1 MTQNWL
7 KNKRLTTLAAIFGL
21 LIFFHWTG
29 LLSPL
34 ESWLSRFISP
44 VAVRFYDW
52 GADINRVYTK
62 VTAKE
67 DNQTALDE
75 LTRQNAE
82 LLRDAAELRET
93 RAENDILRQYLNFFT
108 ANHYD
113 YRLADVVAREVVEQS
128 ASQRNKLIINR
139 GFKDGLR
146 ENLAVVNS
154 LGLVVGRLT
163 RVKESLSEV
172 SLLVDPAC
180 RLAVSVQSENGVSGL
195 ADGESGL
202 TVKISFIPQTVKVA
216 VDQLVVTAGLEND
229 VPGGLVI
236 GRVSQV
242 DQASNELWQE
252 AVVEPAADLDN
263 LKIVAVIVPPL
274 QLWP

>member
-93 RAENDILRQYLNFFT
+93 RAENESLRQ
-108 ANHYD
+108 
-113 YRLADVVAREVVEQS
+113 
-128 ASQRNKLIINR
+128 
-139 GFKDGLR
+139 
-146 ENLAVVNS
+146 
-154 LGLVVGRLT
+154 
-163 RVKESLSEV
+163 
-172 SLLVDPAC
+172 
-180 RLAVSVQSENGVSGL
+180 
-195 ADGESGL
+195 
-202 TVKISFIPQTVKVA
+202 
-216 VDQLVVTAGLEND
+216 
-229 VPGGLVI
+229 
-236 GRVSQV
+236 
-242 DQASNELWQE
+242 
-252 AVVEPAADLDN
+252 
-263 LKIVAVIVPPL
+263 
-274 QLWP
+274 